1 MSSSFGPKK
10 YLSKSL
16 GCSSLEL
23 LMGLGMTSLAMV
35 AALVL
40 VMAEEFPSLP
50 EKFRE
55 FSSSLAL
62 QRNQRTALVV
72 IIICLMSVSATV
84 SLVSTKQIILQL
96 GKSHKSE
103 I

>member
-1 MSSSFGPKK
+1 
-10 YLSKSL
+10 
-16 GCSSLEL
+16 
-23 LMGLGMTSLAMV
+23 MGLGMTSLAMV

-55 FSSSLAL
+55 FSSTLAL

-84 SLVSTKQIILQL
+84 SLVSEK
-96 GKSHKSE
+96 HKFTQNSLSCIDIRE
-103 I
+103 LVA